1 MGGCHNAIGF
11 EIRDLIYCRAITVSG
26 LAFAFCYVVT
36 CSVLAGGRKT
46 GFAWERVQL
55 SESCIS
61 FDQFHNQPIYIYT
74 YTFIY
79 TCIYIVYSAH
89 SGQGVPE
96 HLPLSMDL

>member
-26 LAFAFCYVVT
+26 LAFTFCYVVT
-36 CSVLAGGRKT
+36 CSVLAAGRKT

-61 FDQFHNQPIYIYT
+61 FDEFHIG
-74 YTFIY
+74 
-79 TCIYIVYSAH
+79 
-89 SGQGVPE
+89 SGASSRRGSYPGQ
-96 HLPLSMDL
+96 STWFWSFSW